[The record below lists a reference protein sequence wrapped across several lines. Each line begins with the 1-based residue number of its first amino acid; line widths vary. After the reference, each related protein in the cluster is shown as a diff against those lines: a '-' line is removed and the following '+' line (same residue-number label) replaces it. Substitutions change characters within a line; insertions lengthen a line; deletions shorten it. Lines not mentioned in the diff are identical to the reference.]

1 MNQKYESVDI
11 PEESKKSIRFLYNTI
26 PGRIFLKLTVRPTI
40 SKLAGLLLSSPA
52 SRFMIKGFIESNDI
66 NTDEYP
72 DVEYKSFNEFFKRKI
87 KEGYRPFPEDKND
100 LASPADSK
108 LTVYPI
114 TETGIFE
121 IKNSTY
127 SVESLLKNKTL
138 ANEFKNGTCLVF
150 RLSPDDYH
158 RYAFID
164 DGEILDQVKI
174 KGILHTVRPI
184 AYQNRPVFCENTREY
199 TVIQSKTFGKII
211 QAEIGALFVGKISN
225 HKKSLS
231 ILRQEEKGTFE
242 FGGSTIVMLFQ
253 KNTVTIDDEII
264 DNTNNNKETTV
275 KMGQKIGYR
284 LS

>member
-1 MNQKYESVDI
+1 MNQKYQSVDI
-11 PEESKKSIRFLYNTI
+11 PKESKKSIRFLYNTI
-26 PGRIFLKLTVRPTI
+26 PGRILLKLTIRPTI
-40 SKLAGLLLSSPA
+40 SKLAGLFLSSPA
-52 SRFMIKGFIESNDI
+52 SRIMIKGFIESNDI

-87 KEGYRPFPEDKND
+87 KEGCRSFPEDKNK

-121 IKNSTY
+121 IKNTTY
-127 SVESLLKNKTL
+127 SVESLLKNKRL
-138 ANEFKNGTCLVF
+138 ASEFKNGTCLVF

-158 RYAFID
+158 RYTFID

-199 TVIQSKTFGKII
+199 TVIQTKNFGKMI
-211 QAEIGALFVGKISN
+211 QLEVGALFVGKITN

-231 ILRQEEKGTFE
+231 ILRSEEKGTFE
-242 FGGSTIVMLFQ
+242 FGGSTIVLLFQ
-253 KNTVTIDDEII
+253 KNTVMIDDEII
-264 DNTNNNKETTV
+264 NNTNNNKETII
-275 KMGQKIGYR
+275 KMGQKIGNKFD
-284 LS
+284 